1 MALTN
6 NPLAPVLESYFYI
19 RDALTITDRVI
30 DVSSSD
36 LDVATQLIGT
46 RFEQASRDS
55 ATEELLRSYD
65 VWEDYIVLAFW
76 AAFER
81 KIIGFL
87 SRRFPYT
94 AQPRDT
100 SEMAITL
107 TRAHD
112 RFVERGSIDERL
124 NLFKNLVPAGILT
137 VTHQIKDY
145 RNWVAHQ
152 NPNRSRPKKVDA
164 EMTFRYLSFF
174 SKRLTDTIDRRRILR
189 KASASGVEKISN
201 GTRRFLL
208 Y

>member
-1 MALTN
+1 MALSN
-6 NPLAPVLESYFYI
+6 NPLVPVLESYLYI

-36 LDVATQLIGT
+36 LDVAAQLVGT

-81 KIIGFL
+81 ELIDFI
-87 SRRFPYT
+87 SRRFPYA

-100 SEMAITL
+100 SEVEIAI

-124 NLFKNLVPAGILT
+124 NLFKNLVPADLLT
-137 VTHQIKDY
+137 IAHQIKDY

-174 SKRLTDTIDRRRILR
+174 LETI
-189 KASASGVEKISN
+189 
-201 GTRRFLL
+201 TR
-208 Y
+208 YD